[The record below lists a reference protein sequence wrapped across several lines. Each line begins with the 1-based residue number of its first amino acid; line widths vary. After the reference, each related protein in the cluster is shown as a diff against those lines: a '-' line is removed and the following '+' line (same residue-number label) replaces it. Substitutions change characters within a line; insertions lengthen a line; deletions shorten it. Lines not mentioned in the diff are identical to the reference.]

1 MPDAPIIDLV
11 LRLWPAARDEA
22 VVADPADLD
31 LLLATQG
38 GPGAPGRECGLRHT
52 FACFGPDREA
62 ALELP
67 TGERS
72 TSDAEARFVGHLL
85 VTRLMLAAGLA
96 IDERVTGAMSDAYGL
111 SWTASAG
118 GHYGQTPL
126 ALAVA
131 LWLVALDPLSL
142 SDRPLPIEWGAACYE
157 DATRWD
163 PEYRLFSHYDMR
175 ERALDWASYV
185 SAEPGRHPGVSI
197 WTIVEP
203 LLRMTDDSRSR
214 LALGQLSEAGDVG
227 GPSAAAAAMLER
239 NRVAQLLRAE
249 QRGGTGNG
257 TRPVSGTPRR

>member
-11 LRLWPAARDEA
+11 LRLWLAARDEG

-38 GPGAPGRECGLRHT
+38 GPGAPGGDCGLRHT

-67 TGERS
+67 TGER
-72 TSDAEARFVGHLL
+72 TASDAEARFVGHLL

-96 IDERVTGAMSDAYGL
+96 IDERVTQAMCDAYGL
-111 SWTASAG
+111 SWTASTG

-126 ALAVA
+126 ALAVS
-131 LWLVALDPLSL
+131 LWLVALDPLSI
-142 SDRPLPIEWGAACYE
+142 SDRPLPIEWDAACYE
-157 DATRWD
+157 DTTRWD

-185 SAEPGRHPGVSI
+185 STEPGRNTGVSI

-214 LALGQLSEAGDVG
+214 LALAQLPEAGDVG
-227 GPSAAAAAMLER
+227 APSGSAAAMLDR

-249 QRGGTGNG
+249 QRGSTGNG
-257 TRPVSGTPRR
+257 TRPVGGTPAH